1 MRFHLRSLEISLRRG
16 SVYLPFSDMSYYWGQ
31 MGAGKTS
38 VVRLIDYCLGG
49 SIELTP
55 ALQNEFVSAKL
66 TLSLLL
72 GDVTIERPRGSDRVI
87 AVWGTGDESQQ
98 VQIPTREPSGPIIP
112 GTGVEQLSDFLFW
125 LSGISP
131 PRVRKSKIRDDS
143 DTARLSVRN
152 LLWYCYLDQDKID
165 SSFFYVERDAPFYR
179 RNSSRDVLR
188 YILGF
193 HDDRI
198 AALES
203 ELDSLRGER
212 SALTSTVAGLVR
224 ALKEVGVESELQ
236 IAERVRTLRT
246 EAELIEAEINA
257 ARTHPAMAQQPSHA
271 VDRLRGQ
278 ARALGEE
285 ISIIEGAMRE
295 LRSIEERDLRHLH
308 EMETLSLKYRRSI
321 SAKAVLTGVSFE
333 SCPRC
338 AQRLPARSD
347 NCCQV
352 CGQPDLSDGEDPSEA
367 SLIEKDTKFRISE
380 LKELIGKH
388 KSSLD
393 EQQRRREELLATKT
407 RVERER
413 NEAMSRYDTAYL
425 STMLTREHER
435 AALLQQAE
443 SVSALL
449 RLPRMV
455 DEQRTQIAKI
465 ESQEKSIRSEL
476 KEVRK
481 EAESDD
487 SNLDQLKKL
496 FLDCLVRAGVP
507 GIATDDRV
515 EISAHDF
522 FPSVY
527 GPDPNDTVKTTFV
540 TLSSGGK
547 KTLFKCCFALAVHRL
562 AAQLGAP
569 LPEILII
576 DSPMKNISE
585 RENREHFEGFYQLVY
600 QLKNEDL
607 QSTQIILIDKEFS
620 APEEALKFS
629 LAERHMRPGDS
640 ENPPLIPY
648 YEGK

>member
-1 MRFHLRSLEISLRRG
+1 MKFRLRSLEISLRRG
-16 SVYLPFSDMSYYWGQ
+16 SVYLPFADMSYYWGQ

-49 SIELTP
+49 KIELTP
-55 ALQNEFVSAKL
+55 ALQSEFVSAKL

-72 GDVTIERPRGSDRVI
+72 HDVTIERPRDSDRVI
-87 AVWGTGDESQQ
+87 AIWGSGNKSQQ
-98 VQIPTREPSGPIIP
+98 AQIPAREPNGPVIP
-112 GTGVEQLSDFLFW
+112 DTGVEQLSDFLFW
-125 LSGISP
+125 LSDISP

-143 DTARLSVRN
+143 DTARLSMRN
-152 LLWYCYLDQDKID
+152 LLWYCYLDQDTID
-165 SSFFYVERDAPFYR
+165 SSFFHLERAAPFYLR
-179 RNSSRDVLR
+179 YSSRDVLR
-188 YILGF
+188 YVLGF
-193 HDDRI
+193 HDERI

-212 SALTSTVAGLVR
+212 SALTSTVAGLVS

-236 IAERVRTLRT
+236 VAGRVQTLRT
-246 EAELIEAEINA
+246 EAELIQADINA
-257 ARTHPAMAQQPSHA
+257 ARTHPAIQQHPSHA
-271 VDRLRGQ
+271 VDRLREQ

-285 ISIIEGAMRE
+285 ISTIEAAMHE
-295 LRSIEERDLRHLH
+295 LRSVEDRDLRHLH
-308 EMETLSLKYRRSI
+308 EMETLSLKYRRSV

-338 AQRLPARSD
+338 TQRLPVRSD
-347 NCCQV
+347 SCCQV

-367 SLIEKDTKFRISE
+367 SLIEKDTKSRIGE
-380 LKELIGKH
+380 LRELIGKH

-393 EQQRRREELLATKT
+393 ELQRRREELLATKA

-413 NEAMSRYDTAYL
+413 NEAMRRYDTAYL
-425 STMLTREHER
+425 STMLTKEHER

-443 SVSALL
+443 SVAALL

-455 DEQRTQIAKI
+455 DEQRRQIAEI
-465 ESQEKSIRSEL
+465 ESQEKLIRSQL

-507 GIATDDRV
+507 GIAADDRV

-522 FPSVY
+522 FPCVY
-527 GPDPNDTVKTTFV
+527 GPDPSDTVTTTFD

-562 AAQLGAP
+562 AAQLKAP
-569 LPEILII
+569 LPEFLII

-585 RENREHFEGFYQLVY
+585 RENREQFKGFYQLVY
-600 QLKNEDL
+600 DLKNEELKD
-607 QSTQIILIDKEFS
+607 TQIILIDKEFLE
-620 APEEALKFS
+620 PEEMPKFS
-629 LAERHMRPGDS
+629 LTERHMRPGDL

-648 YEGK
+648 YDGK